1 MLYLIS
7 YVDYRGELA
16 SVRIE
21 AGSKEEACWL
31 SRIPNYRIE
40 SISEDYIG
48 RIKSLFESPPPN
60 LKKQAIFLQTLGSV
74 IASGKTA
81 KRGIVQ
87 LIEHSAFLK
96 RKKFNFDHCHTVS
109 DFLKEM
115 KFDLTTVMLM
125 DAAEKTGKHVETL
138 KKASYFLIEKEKV
151 SAETASQMRAGI
163 FYLIF
168 GLLFLILAPTFF
180 GSSLMDLVASLGGKF
195 KPNMVT
201 SALILWGDFVRDY
214 YWIPIILFPLF
225 FKFKKEL
232 WSILKKIPLF
242 SLIERKILLS
252 RGITFVMTYEMLH
265 EAGFVDSDAISLL
278 MKTSRGECAKIYRSI
293 YSHLATSRDL
303 ATGFHADEWPSSIV
317 DALGGFL
324 DMDKK
329 HAAFLMDTLRES
341 LSLENVQVAKEIA
354 RYFST
359 LGFLMMII
367 SVLCAAIG
375 FYLPLTGAVNGM
387 L

>member
-1 MLYLIS
+1 
-7 YVDYRGELA
+7 
-16 SVRIE
+16 
-21 AGSKEEACWL
+21 
-31 SRIPNYRIE
+31 
-40 SISEDYIG
+40 
-48 RIKSLFESPPPN
+48 
-60 LKKQAIFLQTLGSV
+60 
-74 IASGKTA
+74 
-81 KRGIVQ
+81 
-87 LIEHSAFLK
+87 
-96 RKKFNFDHCHTVS
+96 
-109 DFLKEM
+109 
-115 KFDLTTVMLM
+115 
-125 DAAEKTGKHVETL
+125 
-138 KKASYFLIEKEKV
+138 
-151 SAETASQMRAGI
+151 MRTGI
-163 FYLIF
+163 FYLVF

-180 GSSLMDLVASLGGKF
+180 GKSLMDLVASLGGKF
-195 KPNMVT
+195 RPNIVT
-201 SALILWGDFVRDY
+201 SALIFWGNFVRDY
-214 YWIPIILFPLF
+214 YWVPILISPLF

-232 WSILKKIPLF
+232 WSVLKKTPLF

-265 EAGFVDSDAISLL
+265 EAGFVDSDTISLL
-278 MKTSRGECAKIYRSI
+278 MKTSRGESAKIYRSI

-317 DALGGFL
+317 DALGGFI